1 MLGEM
6 ADALLL
12 GSQRV
17 RPEKL
22 LDAGFKFR
30 FDSLE
35 PALRAALAKT

>member
-1 MLGEM
+1 M

-22 LDAGFKFR
+22 LGAGYKFKF
-30 FDSLE
+30 DHLE
-35 PALRAALAKT
+35 PALRAALAKN